1 MSQLTV
7 GTVVTGA
14 ASLSGTGLKLPQY
27 NNSNRPGSPNTG
39 QMIWNTDEA
48 KAQIWGGSDWDD
60 VGGGIPPAANITRGA
75 YLVSDGDNGVF
86 WAYPGQTVASAPL
99 TGFRYR
105 SLITHGYLIAGYKGS
120 NPWRTVNKTW
130 HANDV
135 TFYCGEQLDRA
146 LTYADCTW
154 SDYFGY
160 GHGCVNSSTGNS
172 NHTCSINLHTGMRR
186 MFGTTGS
193 NPGGGTYSPSNYGW
207 EGDDP
212 RGVMGYG
219 TVGGWNMP
227 VSRDRNACATAQK
240 QQHGYNLGGG
250 NSAVGKLHFPSE
262 IMYQSGNSPSG
273 SDHTASCG
281 DEDQTWASFRGSRHT
296 CNQNNDSWS
305 GWSSN
310 AAPDGVCKFLPTKY
324 GHFYAGTG
332 NNVTSPWT
340 KYNGSN
346 GGGIKNGQKVRSY
359 GEENFEMGQD
369 HGYMMGQYD
378 GQQNNHTTKWDYTTD
393 VETNMGP
400 TTRPKGHYG
409 QSSGG
414 CASAATAVTAN
425 YAQ

>member
-14 ASLSGTGLKLPQY
+14 ASLSGTGLRLPSY
-27 NNSNRPGSPNTG
+27 TNSNRPGSPNTG
-39 QMIWNTDEA
+39 QLIWNSDEA
-48 KAQIWGGSDWDD
+48 KAQIYGGSDWED
-60 VGGGIPPAANITRGA
+60 VGGGIPAAANITRGA

-146 LTYADCTW
+146 LTYADTTW

-160 GHGCVNSSTGNS
+160 GHGCVNSFTGSS

-186 MFGTTGS
+186 MFGTSGS
-193 NPGGGTYSPSNYGW
+193 NPGGGTYSPHNYGC

-227 VSRDRNACATAQK
+227 VSRDRNSSATCQK

-262 IMYQSGNSPSG
+262 IMYQAGNSPSG

-281 DEDQTWASFRGSRHT
+281 DEDNTWASFSGSRHT

-305 GWSSN
+305 GWSAN

-346 GGGIKNGQKVRSY
+346 GSGIKNGTKVRSY

-369 HGYMMGQYD
+369 FGYMMGQYD

-414 CASAATAVTAN
+414 CASAAASVTVN
-425 YAQ
+425 QAQ

>member
-14 ASLSGTGLKLPQY
+14 ASLSGTGLRLPSY
-27 NNSNRPGSPNTG
+27 TNSNRPGSPNTG
-39 QMIWNTDEA
+39 QLIWNSDEA
-48 KAQIWGGSDWDD
+48 KAQIYGGSDWED
-60 VGGGIPPAANITRGA
+60 VGGGIPAAANITRGA

-146 LTYADCTW
+146 LTYADTTW

-160 GHGCVNSSTGNS
+160 GHGCVNSFTGSS

-186 MFGTTGS
+186 MFGTSGS
-193 NPGGGTYSPSNYGW
+193 NPGGGTYSPHNYGW

-227 VSRDRNACATAQK
+227 VSRDRNSSATCQK

-262 IMYQSGNSPSG
+262 IMYQAGNSPSG

-281 DEDQTWASFRGSRHT
+281 DEDNTWASFSGSRHT

-305 GWSSN
+305 GWSAN

-414 CASAATAVTAN
+414 CASAAASVTVN
-425 YAQ
+425 QAQ

>member
-14 ASLSGTGLKLPQY
+14 ASLSGTGLRLPSY
-27 NNSNRPGSPNTG
+27 TNSNRPGSPNTG
-39 QMIWNTDEA
+39 QLIWNSDEA
-48 KAQIWGGSDWDD
+48 KAQIYGGSDWED
-60 VGGGIPPAANITRGA
+60 VGGGIPAAANITRGA

-146 LTYADCTW
+146 LTYADTSW

-160 GHGCVNSSTGNS
+160 GHGCVNSFTGSS

-186 MFGTTGS
+186 MFGTSGS
-193 NPGGGTYSPSNYGW
+193 NPGGGTYSPHNYGW

-227 VSRDRNACATAQK
+227 VSRDRNSSATCQK

-262 IMYQSGNSPSG
+262 IMYQAGNSPSG

-281 DEDQTWASFRGSRHT
+281 DEDNTWASFSGSRHT

-305 GWSSN
+305 GWSAN

-346 GGGIKNGQKVRSY
+346 GSGVKNGTKVRAY

-369 HGYMMGQYD
+369 HGYMMGQFD

-393 VETNMGP
+393 VETNMGA

-414 CASAATAVTAN
+414 CASAAASVTAN
-425 YAQ
+425 QAQ